1 MASPSVCAVASCFES
16 PISSHKDFE
25 RKYGLKLALCQTH
38 FDEFFTKFSKKGN
51 NFLSTGQTG
60 NPFGG
65 NLNIFGILA
74 NALSHFTTE
83 DKSEKLVCILS
94 MKFNKNVGPQIKT
107 LISSASESQED
118 LAPGTTS
125 VHSSASLKSQWWQN
139 FFKTVGI
146 SQPNNQKWIIQ
157 YASNNSKNI
166 KESINEATDVDEDVD
181 DDVDEDID
189 QNPKRSWTNWAKDKA
204 RGVKDYMD
212 AGPTGKFGRSKN
224 DLVAKLAIDGAV
236 QVYDRVI
243 NSILGTVD
251 LQEKDIPA
259 LYKIYNDYILPTL
272 LKTKKF
278 GKSDAKALAGGDK
291 KLEADILK
299 SFKGITQL
307 ASQLKLEPI

>member
-1 MASPSVCAVASCFES
+1 MASSGVCAAAYCNES
-16 PISSHKDFE
+16 PATTPKDFE
-25 RKYGLKLALCQTH
+25 RKYGFKIALCQTH

-51 NFLSTGQTG
+51 NFLSTGAAN

-94 MKFNKNVGPQIKT
+94 MKFKKNLGPQIKT
-107 LISSASESQED
+107 LISSATQSQED

-125 VHSSASLKSQWWQN
+125 VHSSASLNSQWWQA

-146 SQPNNQKWIIQ
+146 TQPNNQKWIIQ
-157 YASNNSKNI
+157 YAANNSKSI

-181 DDVDEDID
+181 EDETE
-189 QNPKRSWTNWAKDKA
+189 QKPKRSWSDWAKEKA
-204 RGVKDYMD
+204 KGAKDLLD
-212 AGPTGKFGRSKN
+212 AGPSGKFGRSKN
-224 DLVAKLAIDGAV
+224 ELVAKLAIDGAV
-236 QVYDRVI
+236 QVYDKVI

-272 LKTKKF
+272 QKNKKF
-278 GKSDAKALAGGDK
+278 GKADASALAGGDK
-291 KLEADILK
+291 KLEADIIK
-299 SFKGITQL
+299 SYKGITQL
-307 ASQLKLEPI
+307 ATHLRLEPI